1 MSVELT
7 RVDVDVS
14 RGCSVKDKQKSLRP
28 RRVSQETSSDQ
39 LDDDDDQR
47 GQSQH
52 IKQFFTSTPRR
63 HARANP
69 PVDDRPQP
77 WIDERER
84 KKSKPLV
91 EHQRANTFAHPDLLP
106 YSAIRLNVL
115 HPIPAAA
122 KAKTKK

>member
-1 MSVELT
+1 MSVEVS
-7 RVDVDVS
+7 RFDVDSS
-14 RGCSVKDKQKSLRP
+14 RCCSVKDKQKSVRP
-28 RRVSQETSSDQ
+28 RRVSQETSS
-39 LDDDDDQR
+39 DDDQR

-63 HARANP
+63 HARTNP

-84 KKSKPLV
+84 KKSKPIV
-91 EHQRANTFAHPDLLP
+91 EHQRTNSLAHPDLLP

-115 HPIPAAA
+115 HPIPAA
-122 KAKTKK
+122 KVKTKK